1 MSGRWDGLTDDQR
14 VLADL
19 VAEPSVSGTERAA
32 AEVFVRHAA
41 ALGLDAEIDE
51 AGNAIG
57 HRGASVAEAADRG
70 VHIVLL
76 GHIDTVPGEIPVR
89 LEGGVLHGRGSV
101 DAKGPLAAMLCAAA
115 RAEIPDGVRLTVAG
129 AVGEETTGSPGARL
143 LVGQYRP
150 DACIIGEPSG
160 WDGVTLGYKGRLIAR
175 ATASGPGAHSASGEA
190 SASDLVFAW
199 WRSVL
204 GALDQR
210 NAGAAGAFDAVQATI
225 QRLSSDSDGLA
236 STATLEGG
244 FRLPVGVDPDDLAS
258 ELRAIAPDEI
268 TIRCLGA
275 EVAYETGRNDP
286 VVRALSGAIREHG
299 ARPRPK
305 RKTGTADLN
314 VVAPV
319 WRCPIA
325 AYGPGD
331 SSLDHTPEERLPLA
345 EFDRAVAVLTTA
357 IASLAHELLAAR
369 AAQNPAP
376 TQPAALAEAG
386 KADQ

>member
-14 VLADL
+14 ALAEL
-19 VAEPSVSGTERAA
+19 VATPSVSGTERAA
-32 AEVFVRHAA
+32 AGVFVRHAA

-57 HRGASVAEAADRG
+57 HRGASATDAAARG

-76 GHIDTVPGEIPVR
+76 GHIDTAPGEIPVR
-89 LEGGVLHGRGSV
+89 VEDGVLHGRGSV

-129 AVGEETTGSPGARL
+129 AVGEETTGSLGARF

-175 ATASGPGAHSASGEA
+175 ATASVPGAHSASGEA

-199 WRSVL
+199 WRAVL
-204 GALDQR
+204 GATDRR

-225 QRLSSDSDGLA
+225 QRLTSDSDGLA

-244 FRLPVGVDPDDLAS
+244 FRLPVGVDPDDLAA
-258 ELRAIAPDEI
+258 ELRALAPDEI
-268 TIRCLGA
+268 TIRFLGA
-275 EVAYETGRNDP
+275 EVAHETDRNDP
-286 VVRALSGAIREHG
+286 VVRALSGAIREQG

-331 SSLDHTPEERLPLA
+331 SSLDHTPGERLPLA
-345 EFDRAVAVLTTA
+345 EFDRAVAVLTSA
-357 IASLAHELLAAR
+357 IGSLAHELLEAR
-369 AAQNPAP
+369 AARDPAA